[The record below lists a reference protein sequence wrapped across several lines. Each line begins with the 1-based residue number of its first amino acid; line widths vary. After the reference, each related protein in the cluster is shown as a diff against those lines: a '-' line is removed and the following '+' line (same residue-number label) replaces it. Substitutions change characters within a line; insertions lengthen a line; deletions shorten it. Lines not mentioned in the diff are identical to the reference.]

1 VTRRR
6 AHWRRAV
13 GAVAG
18 SAAVAALATLGAE
31 LTAAQSSDRVVMSG
45 LDNPGTAD
53 GACCG
58 RARTNAGLVAL
69 GLAPLAVRRARG
81 VKWLLIAALLAVC
94 AGAGLAS
101 AAIGGATERVSVG
114 PGGVG
119 ANIGVNIAP
128 SISADGRYVAFVS
141 RASNLVA
148 GDSNNAEDIFV
159 RDRQAAETS
168 RVSVGAAGAQANG
181 ISSEPSISA
190 DGRYVAFHSVGTNLV
205 AGDTNVREDVFVHD
219 RQGGETRR
227 VSVDS
232 SGTQG
237 NGRSLDPSIS
247 ADGRFVAFSSQAS
260 NLIVGDTVGNEEV
273 LVHDRQSGETRRVSV
288 DSNGV
293 APTFGDSNRASI
305 SADGRYVAFQSGA
318 ALVAGD
324 TNSTAD
330 VFVHD
335 RQTGETRRVSVA
347 TNGTQGN
354 NGTTSRPSISG
365 DGRYT
370 AFASAASNLVAG
382 DGNAGSDVF
391 VHDRQTAETKRVSV
405 GSVGVEANG
414 VSLEP
419 SISGDGRHVAFRSQA
434 SNLVAGDT
442 NVRSD
447 VFVHDRQDV
456 ATRRVSSSSAGAQ
469 GNDNSLEPSISADRR
484 SVAFASFATNLVPDD
499 TSTGSDVF
507 VNDTNR
513 DADADGVPDDADN
526 CPDVPNSDQ
535 GDLDGDGTGDACDPD
550 PAAVMLSPPDAV
562 NTVGTPHTV
571 TAHVSN
577 AAAGPVAGAIARFT
591 VSGSVNTTGFCT
603 TDPDGTCSFTYSG
616 PELTGADVIGA
627 FADTDGDG
635 DRDPYEPQ
643 ALNEATKAWVLPAS
657 TAGHVTGGG
666 QLLTAS
672 GTDKAAFGFNV
683 KGDGVDA
690 KGNCNL
696 VDPAR
701 DVYVKCLSVTSLV
714 QDGTRARFF
723 GRAEVNG
730 VEADYR
736 IEVDDL
742 AESGRGQDTFT
753 IQTSSGYTAG
763 GVLQG
768 GNIQVR

>member
-1 VTRRR
+1 MKPRHDIHLR
-6 AHWRRAV
+6 
-13 GAVAG
+13 
-18 SAAVAALATLGAE
+18 
-31 LTAAQSSDRVVMSG
+31 
-45 LDNPGTAD
+45 P
-53 GACCG
+53 
-58 RARTNAGLVAL
+58 VAL
-69 GLAPLAVRRARG
+69 G
-81 VKWLLIAALLAVC
+81 AALLAAY

-101 AAIGGATERVSVG
+101 AATGGATERVSVG

-119 ANIGVNIAP
+119 ANIGVNFAP
-128 SISADGRYVAFVS
+128 SISAEGRYVAFVS

-148 GDSNNAEDIFV
+148 GNSNNAEDVFV

-190 DGRYVAFHSVGTNLV
+190 DGRYVAFHSVATNLV
-205 AGDTNVREDVFVHD
+205 ASDTNARDDVFVHD
-219 RQGGETRR
+219 RLTGATER

-232 SGTQG
+232 SGTQA
-237 NGRSLDPSIS
+237 NGRSLDPAIS

-260 NLIVGDTVGNEEV
+260 NLIAGDTVGNEEV
-273 LVHDRQSGETRRVSV
+273 LVHDRQTGETRRVSV
-288 DSNGV
+288 DSNGI
-293 APTFGDSNRASI
+293 APTFADSNRASI
-305 SADGRYVAFQSGA
+305 TADGRYVAFQSGA
-318 ALVAGD
+318 ALAAGD
-324 TNSTAD
+324 TNSAAD

-335 RQTGETRRVSVA
+335 RQTGETHRVSVA

-370 AFASAASNLVAG
+370 AFVSAASNLVAG
-382 DGNAGSDVF
+382 DGNAGPDVF
-391 VHDRQTAETKRVSV
+391 VHDRQTAETERVSIN
-405 GSVGVEANG
+405 SAGVEANG

-419 SISGDGRHVAFRSQA
+419 SISGDGRLVAFRSHA
-434 SNLVAGDT
+434 SNLVADDT

-447 VFVHDRQDV
+447 VFVHDRQDG
-456 ATRRVSSSSAGAQ
+456 ATRRVSANSAGIE
-469 GNDNSLEPSISADRR
+469 GNDNSLEPSISADGR
-484 SVAFASFATNLVPDD
+484 SVAFTSFATNLVPDD

-507 VNDTNR
+507 VNDTKQ

-535 GDLDGDGTGDACDPD
+535 ADLDGDAIGDACDPD

-562 NTVGTPHTV
+562 NTVGTLHTV

-577 AAAGPVAGAIARFT
+577 AAGGPVAGAIVRFT

-603 TDPDGTCSFTYSG
+603 TGPDGACSFTYRG
-616 PELTGADVIGA
+616 PELAGADIIGA

-635 DRDPYEPQ
+635 DRDPYEPK
-643 ALNEATKAWVLPAS
+643 ALNEATKAWVLPSS

-666 QLLTAS
+666 HVLTAS
-672 GTDKAAFGFNV
+672 GTDRAAFGFNV
-683 KGDGVDA
+683 QGDGVDMR
-690 KGNCNL
+690 GNCNL
-696 VDPAR
+696 VDPGA
-701 DVYVKCLSVTSLV
+701 DVHVKCLSVTSLV

-730 VEADYR
+730 AEADYV

-742 AESGRGQDTFT
+742 AESGRDHDRFK

-763 GVLQG
+763 GVLLG
-768 GNIQVR
+768 GNIQVH